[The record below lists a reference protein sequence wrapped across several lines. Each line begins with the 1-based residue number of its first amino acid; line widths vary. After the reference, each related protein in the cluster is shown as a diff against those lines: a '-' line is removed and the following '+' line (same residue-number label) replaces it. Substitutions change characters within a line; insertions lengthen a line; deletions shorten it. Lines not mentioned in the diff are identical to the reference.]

1 VKAGNTF
8 QFGRRFGQGF
18 FPFAA
23 AGNGNVA
30 IYESAL

>member
-8 QFGRRFGQGF
+8 QFGRRFRQEF
-18 FPFAA
+18 SPFAA
-23 AGNGNVA
+23 TGNGNVA